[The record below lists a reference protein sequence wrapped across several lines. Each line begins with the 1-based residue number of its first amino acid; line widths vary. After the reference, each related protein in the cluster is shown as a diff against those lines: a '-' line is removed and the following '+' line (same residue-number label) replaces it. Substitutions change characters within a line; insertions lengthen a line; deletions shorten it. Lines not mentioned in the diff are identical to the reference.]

1 MADPN
6 IALLT
11 AMARAMGPL
20 CDQVVFVGGCATGL
34 LIDNPK
40 LMDVRPTEDV
50 DAIVEVASLAG
61 YHQLAEQLVQR
72 GFRQTMEHN
81 TPPFRWFWNR
91 MQLDLVP
98 LDEKVLGFANPWYRA
113 GYEASV
119 SIALED
125 GLNLKHLSAPYFLA
139 TKFEAFKDRGG
150 NDVFLSHD
158 LEDIMTVVQ
167 GRLNLVAEVEAA
179 ADLVRQ
185 HIARSVVGLLGL
197 PAFANALP
205 GLLSDPEQE
214 ISVLA
219 RLGRIA
225 QFI

>member
-1 MADPN
+1 MPN
-6 IALLT
+6 
-11 AMARAMGPL
+11 
-20 CDQVVFVGGCATGL
+20 
-34 LIDNPK
+34 
-40 LMDVRPTEDV
+40 
-50 DAIVEVASLAG
+50 
-61 YHQLAEQLVQR
+61 
-72 GFRQTMEHN
+72 
-81 TPPFRWFWNR
+81 
-91 MQLDLVP
+91 
-98 LDEKVLGFANPWYRA
+98 
-113 GYEASV
+113 
-119 SIALED
+119 
-125 GLNLKHLSAPYFLA
+125 APVC
-139 TKFEAFKDRGG
+139 
-150 NDVFLSHD
+150 DVFLSHD
-158 LEDIMTVVQ
+158 LEDIMTVVE